1 MSGGFKKIAS
11 EQRDRGVL
19 AELWDFLATR
29 KRWWMIPIVAVLLLL
44 GVLVMLSG
52 TAAAPF
58 VYTLF

>member
-1 MSGGFKKIAS
+1 MSVFDKIAR
-11 EQRDRGVL
+11 EQRERGAL
-19 AELWDFLATR
+19 GELWDFFATR